1 MTRFNFIG
9 PLQGEMFHGLT
20 NLTSLDLSF
29 SYFESINLDAFE
41 YLKNLRNLT
50 MTSCVGFDVFPSQSL
65 RGPNKLEIIDL
76 SSTKFVPQDTVQSQD
91 SKPENDFPLSNIKM
105 LNLSDSLI
113 NLDDAMEILGL
124 SLMYNLSEV
133 TPIFFFISSEFHKK
147 VKAHD
152 WLLCRILGLKL
163 DPNPDQDCEVER
175 KKVKDRDGKE
185 TDLS

>member
-9 PLQGEMFHGLT
+9 PLHGEMFRGLT

-76 SSTKFVPQDTVQSQD
+76 SSTKFVPQDTAQSQD

-133 TPIFFFISSEFHKK
+133 TLIVS
-147 VKAHD
+147 VLKAHD
-152 WLLCRILGLKL
+152 WLLCRILELKL
-163 DPNPDQDCEVER
+163 DPNPDQDCEVEQ
-175 KKVKDRDGKE
+175 KK
-185 TDLS
+185 S

>member
-9 PLQGEMFHGLT
+9 PLNGEMFRGLT

-50 MTSCVGFDVFPSQSL
+50 MTSCVGFDVFPTQSL
-65 RGPNKLEIIDL
+65 RGPNKLEIVDL
-76 SSTKFVPQDTVQSQD
+76 SSTKFVPQDTAQSQD
-91 SKPENDFPLSNIKM
+91 SKPENDSPLSNIKM

-133 TPIFFFISSEFHKK
+133 LHYFSLSILNRISKGVSVYKPHDVFVAIHKNLNNTIQYFK
-147 VKAHD
+147 F
-152 WLLCRILGLKL
+152 
-163 DPNPDQDCEVER
+163 
-175 KKVKDRDGKE
+175 
-185 TDLS
+185 

>member
-9 PLQGEMFHGLT
+9 PLNGEMFRGLT

-50 MTSCVGFDVFPSQSL
+50 MTSCIGFDVFPSQSL

-76 SSTKFVPQDTVQSQD
+76 SSTKFVPQDTAQSQD
-91 SKPENDFPLSNIKM
+91 SKPENDSPLSNIKM

-113 NLDDAMEILGL
+113 NLDDAMENLGL
-124 SLMYNLSEV
+124 SSMYNLSEV
-133 TPIFFFISSEFHKK
+133 LHYFSLSILNRISKGVSVYKPHVVFVMIHENFK
-147 VKAHD
+147 
-152 WLLCRILGLKL
+152 
-163 DPNPDQDCEVER
+163 
-175 KKVKDRDGKE
+175 
-185 TDLS
+185 

>member
-1 MTRFNFIG
+1 MNIVQLMLSQQVLHMTRFNFIG
-9 PLQGEMFHGLT
+9 PLHGEMFRGLT

-76 SSTKFVPQDTVQSQD
+76 SSTKFVPQDTAQSQD

-133 TPIFFFISSEFHKK
+133 TSIFFFISSEFHKK

-152 WLLCRILGLKL
+152 WLLCR
-163 DPNPDQDCEVER
+163 
-175 KKVKDRDGKE
+175 
-185 TDLS
+185 

>member
-1 MTRFNFIG
+1 
-9 PLQGEMFHGLT
+9 
-20 NLTSLDLSF
+20 
-29 SYFESINLDAFE
+29 
-41 YLKNLRNLT
+41 

-76 SSTKFVPQDTVQSQD
+76 SSTKFVPQDTAQSQD
-91 SKPENDFPLSNIKM
+91 SKQENDSPLSNIKM

-133 TPIFFFISSEFHKK
+133 TSIFFFISSEFHKK

-152 WLLCRILGLKL
+152 WLLGGRILVLKL
-163 DPNPDQDCEVER
+163 DPNPDQDSEVEQ
-175 KKVKDRDGKE
+175 KKVKNKR
-185 TDLS
+185 LF

>member
-9 PLQGEMFHGLT
+9 PLHGEMFHGLT

-41 YLKNLRNLT
+41 HLKNLRNLT

-76 SSTKFVPQDTVQSQD
+76 SSTKFVPQDTAQSQD

-105 LNLSDSLI
+105 LNLSDS
-113 NLDDAMEILGL
+113 
-124 SLMYNLSEV
+124 SRVV
-133 TPIFFFISSEFHKK
+133 TIF
-147 VKAHD
+147 
-152 WLLCRILGLKL
+152 
-163 DPNPDQDCEVER
+163 
-175 KKVKDRDGKE
+175 
-185 TDLS
+185 